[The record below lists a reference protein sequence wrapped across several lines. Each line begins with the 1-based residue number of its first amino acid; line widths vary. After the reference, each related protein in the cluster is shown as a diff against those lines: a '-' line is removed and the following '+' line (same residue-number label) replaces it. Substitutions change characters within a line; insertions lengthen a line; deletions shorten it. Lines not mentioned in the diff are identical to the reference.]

1 MDEVK
6 FCSYCG
12 KLTSSSYS
20 YCPWC
25 GKSLENKTDISQV
38 LDQSMEKIEKIQL
51 KERLEELEKLETCL
65 DHLEEEIEEFLSKP
79 TGRS

>member
-12 KLTSSSYS
+12 KLTSSTYS

-25 GKSLENKTDISQV
+25 GKSLENKSNISDV
-38 LDQSMEKIEKIQL
+38 LNHSLDKIEKIQL
-51 KERLEELEKLETCL
+51 EDRLLELEKLESCL
-65 DHLEEEIEEFLSKP
+65 DHLEEEIDAFLAKSS
-79 TGRS
+79 T